1 MKDKKYMLLLYF
13 KKRPRILKPSHNILT
28 PTPPIQSLKTKKM
41 NLVVNGQKLALRLK
55 ILKVVNMWT
64 CFRFLRGKAVRREGS
79 MLPDGSILI
88 LWFPSDQRLPYS
100 DEEGES
106 RLPGLLIDGPDAKH
120 RFRDACIH
128 KLIARL
134 LHQYQY

>member
-55 ILKVVNMWT
+55 ILKVVNM
-64 CFRFLRGKAVRREGS
+64 
-79 MLPDGSILI
+79 
-88 LWFPSDQRLPYS
+88 
-100 DEEGES
+100 
-106 RLPGLLIDGPDAKH
+106 
-120 RFRDACIH
+120 
-128 KLIARL
+128 
-134 LHQYQY
+134 